1 MAASPDDFTF
11 VDVEGDGGRGGGP
24 PQLFP
29 EYQQMT
35 SNKVADLDV
44 QITTALREKYPELIV
59 TTVPASN
66 VDFLQFAAAGFA
78 LAKLEEDAEPV
89 LRWRGFIGPAHRGG
103 TGYLADA
110 TFFARYRY
118 AWNDEHFILYIVQL
132 GLTTLQ
138 YILKEP
144 VGNETTA
151 SHSSVVDHLISKIGA
166 WLTRDTELPAIYVYD
181 QYWTRSTK
189 LWEEVKKA
197 RWEDVIL
204 DPKKKKALTEVANK
218 FFDNEEIYKEYGV
231 PWKRGL
237 IFHGPVGNGKTIS
250 LKALMHTL
258 QQRKTPV
265 VTLYVKNAPYAYNIR
280 AVFTMA
286 RAMTPCLLVL
296 EDIDTIVTKASRS
309 YFFNEVDGLEN
320 NDGILMIATTNHLDE
335 LDPGLSKRPSRFDR
349 KYLFPLPDKGE
360 RSQYAQ
366 YWRHKLEGKK
376 DIDFPSKLCDAI
388 ADITDDFSFA
398 YLKEAF
404 VATLLELARNHDG
417 DDDDDEDEEEK
428 LSTLDHEKD
437 DDDDDDDPLNKYL
450 FWRTIKAM
458 VKSLRSDMS
467 DDKPPKDGNDNDTKP
482 EPRHFRT
489 AYNKGFSAA
498 YEDMLPLMEKMSLQH
513 QHQKVTT
520 TKNAPA
526 TRLPDRK
533 FSSGPFSGTGFG
545 ALDPVDGS
553 VSGSGPGPAGIAE
566 ESAENVLGYIRSLQP
581 VGRGLSGFDDEVM
594 GRPADLR

>member
-1 MAASPDDFTF
+1 MASSDDFTF
-11 VDVEGDGGRGGGP
+11 IENEGSRGGGP

-29 EYQQMT
+29 DYQQMT

-44 QITTALREKYPELIV
+44 QIVSTLRAKYPELIV
-59 TTVPASN
+59 TTTPGSN
-66 VDFLQFAAAGFA
+66 INFLQFAAAGFA
-78 LAKLEEDAEPV
+78 QAVLEEDAEPV
-89 LRWRGFIGPAHRGG
+89 LRWRGFVGPQHRGG

-110 TFFARYRY
+110 TFFARYQY
-118 AWNDEHFILYIVQL
+118 TWNGEHFILYTVQVGMVL
-132 GLTTLQ
+132 LQ
-138 YILKEP
+138 YMLKEP
-144 VGNETTA
+144 VGDETTA
-151 SHSSVVDHLISKIGA
+151 SHSSVVDRLISKIGA

-189 LWEEVKKA
+189 LWEEVRKA

-218 FFDNEEIYKEYGV
+218 FFDNEAIYKEYGV

-265 VTLYVKNAPYAYNIR
+265 ITLYVKSAPYAYNIR

-296 EDIDTIVTKASRS
+296 EDIDTIVTKSTRS

-360 RSQYAQ
+360 RAQYAQ
-366 YWRHKLEGKK
+366 YWRNKLKGKK

-388 ADITDDFSFA
+388 AGITKDFSFA

-417 DDDDDEDEEEK
+417 DDDDGDVEALGDAEDEDP
-428 LSTLDHEKD
+428 LD
-437 DDDDDDDPLNKYL
+437 KYL
-450 FWRTIKAM
+450 FWRTFKAM
-458 VKSLRSDMS
+458 VKSLREDMG
-467 DDKPPKDGNDNDTKP
+467 DDKPDNGSGGTKP
-482 EPRHFRT
+482 EPRDSNR
-489 AYNKGFSAA
+489 AYKEGFSAG
-498 YEDMLPLMEKMSLQH
+498 YEEMLPLLENMRLQGEPPQQSRKTPLASQRASPSRIAH
-513 QHQKVTT
+513 DDSPSSSRGPIYSF
-520 TKNAPA
+520 APLA
-526 TRLPDRK
+526 
-533 FSSGPFSGTGFG
+533 SNWSG
-545 ALDPVDGS
+545 
-553 VSGSGPGPAGIAE
+553 
-566 ESAENVLGYIRSLQP
+566 
-581 VGRGLSGFDDEVM
+581 GRGEDVW
-594 GRPADLR
+594 